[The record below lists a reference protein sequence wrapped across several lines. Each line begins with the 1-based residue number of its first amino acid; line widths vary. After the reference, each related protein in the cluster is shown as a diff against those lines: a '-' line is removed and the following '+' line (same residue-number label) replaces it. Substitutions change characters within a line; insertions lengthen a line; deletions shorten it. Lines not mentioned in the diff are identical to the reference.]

1 MGGPW
6 LGRTLP
12 RGAFYVIAY
21 NAIVAQAKNSPPSGL
36 ESEDL
41 MRGSYQ
47 PSKDFGLSWGF
58 AGFRIGRSQYG
69 TWWVSVGLPFGFR
82 VTRRLGRQHDP
93 TLGAQQPTTNFLPAT
108 TTPVPSSQP
117 SLPPPATTRNQ
128 KILEQMRSNKP

>member
-1 MGGPW
+1 
-6 LGRTLP
+6 
-12 RGAFYVIAY
+12 
-21 NAIVAQAKNSPPSGL
+21 
-36 ESEDL
+36 

-47 PSKDFGLSWGF
+47 PSNDFGLSWGF

-93 TLGAQQPTTNFLPAT
+93 SLGAPQPTTNFSPVIE
-108 TTPVPSSQP
+108 TPVPSSSP

-128 KILEQMRSNKP
+128 KILEKMLGRKP